1 MSKRDRLLQKINEV
15 ETRWQRLS
23 VRLGKLKLARELE
36 TRVEEHM
43 RMDALIE
50 RVDADQAAVGTELET
65 LETHLTTLSSGA
77 ASAMSESPNFP
88 SLIYWSYAHS
98 DELLRDELARNI
110 EALSAVNGP
119 QQFHD
124 RRVPLGKEPDRV
136 AAQQLGKARVI
147 LLLVSADY
155 LADARID
162 RNEVQPAML
171 RYAAGDAVVI
181 PIILRA
187 CTWEDAPFAKLQVL
201 PKDGVPVQ
209 SWPDRELVLRD
220 IAARVHS
227 ATGSLTASRQ

>member
-1 MSKRDRLLQKINEV
+1 MSKRDRLLQKINDV

-43 RMDALIE
+43 RMDAIIE
-50 RVDADQAAVGTELET
+50 RVEADQATAGTELDS
-65 LETHLTTLSSGA
+65 LETQLTTFSSGL
-77 ASAMSESPNFP
+77 ASAAGELPNFP
-88 SLIYWSYAHS
+88 SLTYWSYAHA
-98 DELLRDELARNI
+98 DELLRDELARHI
-110 EALSAVNGP
+110 EALSYVSRL

-124 RRVPLGKEPDRV
+124 RLVPLGKEPDRV
-136 AAQQLGKARVI
+136 AAQQLGRARVI

-155 LADARID
+155 LADERID

-171 RYAAGDAVVI
+171 RYATGDAIVI

-227 ATGSLTASRQ
+227 ATGSLTTPRQ